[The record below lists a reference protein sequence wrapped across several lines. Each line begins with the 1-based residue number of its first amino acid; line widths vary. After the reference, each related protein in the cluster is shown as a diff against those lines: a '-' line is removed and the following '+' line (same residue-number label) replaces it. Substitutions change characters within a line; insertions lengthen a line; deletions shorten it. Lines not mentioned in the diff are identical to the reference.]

1 MDLEGRT
8 AFVTGAGQ
16 GIGQAI
22 SRRLASRGAD
32 VVVADLAETGTAETA
47 EIVAD
52 EGREAIEV
60 ELDLRDPG
68 SVAAAVETA
77 LEATGGVD
85 FLVNNAGIA
94 GPTAPCEDVTVAE
107 WDETMHVNL
116 RGTFLACRELLP
128 SMKRA
133 GYGRIVNV
141 SSMTGKRPLYE
152 RTPYAA
158 SKMAVIG
165 LTRTLAAEV
174 GEYDIN
180 VNAVCPGPVM
190 GPRLRDVFEK
200 QAEARGV
207 DYGTVKAEHAAESPQ
222 EELVQADDVAR
233 YVAFLCSPDADRV
246 TGQDVNVSGGVI
258 MH

>member
-1 MDLEGRT
+1 MNLEDRT
-8 AFVTGAGQ
+8 AFVTGAGR
-16 GIGQAI
+16 GIGRAI
-22 SRRLASRGAD
+22 SERLASRGAD
-32 VVVADLAETGTAETA
+32 VVVADLAETGTAETV
-47 EIVAD
+47 ERVEE
-52 EGREAIEV
+52 EGRRAVPV
-60 ELDLRDPG
+60 ELDLRDPE
-68 SVAAAVETA
+68 SVATAVDRA
-77 LEATGGVD
+77 LDATGGVD

-94 GPTAPCEDVTVAE
+94 GPTAPCEEVSVAE
-107 WDETMHVNL
+107 WDETMAVNL
-116 RGTFLACRELLP
+116 RGTFLTCRALLP

-165 LTRTLAAEV
+165 FTRTLAAEV

-207 DYGTVKAEHAAESPQ
+207 DYETVKAEHAAESPRG
-222 EELVQADDVAR
+222 ELVEADDVAR

-246 TGQDVNVSGGVI
+246 TGQDVNVSAGVI
-258 MH
+258 SY